1 MERES
6 ILLIHTITG
15 IIIFISGLLQILLK
29 KGGKIHKIL
38 GNVYLYSWFVVL
50 ISGAY
55 LGGFLITIVGIF
67 GFYFALTGSRIGK
80 LKNSGITIFEKST
93 FIFGGLL
100 AIVMLGYAI
109 NLFIKGSKSY
119 WIIFAVFG
127 GIFTFV
133 TVQDIFK
140 YVLLKPLKKQIYGQ
154 LDWYFEHFTRMFIS
168 FIAATTAFVSIQD
181 LFGNTTMNFIMPTI
195 IGTIMI
201 FFSTK
206 FYKKKLNIEK

>member
-38 GNVYLYSWFVVL
+38 GNVYLYSWFVVVM
-50 ISGAY
+50 SGAY

-80 LKNSGITIFEKST
+80 LKNSGITFFEKSI

-109 NLFIKGSKSY
+109 NLFIKGSESY

-140 YVLLKPLKKQIYGQ
+140 YILLKPLKKQIYGQ

-181 LFGNTTMNFIMPTI
+181 LFGNTTLNFIMPTI

-201 FFSTK
+201 LFSTK
-206 FYKKKLNIEK
+206 FYKNKLNIEK

>member
-1 MERES
+1 MDRES
-6 ILLIHTITG
+6 ILLTHTITG
-15 IIIFISGLLQILLK
+15 IIIFISGLLQIFLK

-38 GNVYLYSWFVVL
+38 GNVYLYSWLVVL

-55 LGGFLITIVGIF
+55 LGGVLITIVGIF

-109 NLFIKGSKSY
+109 NLFIKGSESY
-119 WIIFAVFG
+119 WIIFSVFG

-181 LFGNTTMNFIMPTI
+181 LFGNTTLNFIMPTI
-195 IGTIMI
+195 IGTILI

>member
-181 LFGNTTMNFIMPTI
+181 LFGNTTLNFIMPTI

-206 FYKKKLNIEK
+206 FYKKKLNIVK